1 MFKSQ
6 QKRLL
11 AQGAGCMI
19 ERVSMLTNTS
29 SQRFIPLD
37 ADTFCEGF
45 DAWRKGKLIQDC
57 FPTLS
62 AEDREFIKTGI
73 TPEQW
78 DAMVASTEEE

>member
-6 QKRLL
+6 QKRLV
-11 AQGAGCMI
+11 AQGAGCMV

-37 ADTFCEGF
+37 AETLHAGV
-45 DAWRKGKLIQDC
+45 DAWRAGTLIQDA

-62 AEDREFIKTGI
+62 ADDREFIKTGI

-78 DAMVASTEEE
+78 DNMGAES